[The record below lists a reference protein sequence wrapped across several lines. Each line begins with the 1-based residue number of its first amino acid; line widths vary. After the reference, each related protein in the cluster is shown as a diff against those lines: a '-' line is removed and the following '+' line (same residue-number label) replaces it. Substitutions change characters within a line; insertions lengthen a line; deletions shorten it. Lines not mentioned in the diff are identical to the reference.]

1 METAI
6 IKVSSKGQ
14 IVIPAELRRI
24 MGITE
29 GDELYVFGKE
39 DALVIK
45 KIEKKI
51 LEKEFEEIVKP
62 IQAKMQRSGI
72 TREDVEDE
80 IQAYRREKRKKH
92 ESGSPNLTF
101 QSLARPNS

>member
-39 DALVIK
+39 DALVLK

-51 LEKEFEEIVKP
+51 LEKEFDDIVRP
-62 IQAKMQRSGI
+62 IQAKINKLGI
-72 TREDVEDE
+72 TRDDVEKE

-92 ESGSPNLTF
+92 ESGS
-101 QSLARPNS
+101 

>member
-14 IVIPAELRRI
+14 VVIPAELRRL

-29 GDELYVFGKE
+29 GDELYVFGKD
-39 DALVIK
+39 DALVLK
-45 KIEKKI
+45 KIDKKI

-62 IQAKMQRSGI
+62 IRAKAKKLGI
-72 TREDVEDE
+72 TRKDVERE
-80 IQAYRREKRKKH
+80 ILAYRREKRKKH
-92 ESGSPNLTF
+92 ESGS
-101 QSLARPNS
+101 